1 MAITSLGR
9 LTVDLMMKTGGLEKG
24 TREGRKRFK
33 ELDEAVKQTE
43 NTIAVSMAAA
53 GAAAAGFAAAVAKI
67 TTDQMELIK
76 TQNTLAKSLN
86 STITGLKAVNEVAE
100 DNSIEGMEGALA
112 RLQRRLGAFE
122 NNGGGPAAG
131 AIKALNLNTKELA
144 NSDADKKIEIISR
157 ALKEQGV
164 SSAQAARYVQ
174 DLGFEQKGVVEL
186 FKDGGK
192 AIAEQRASI
201 EAMGRA
207 VSQIDA
213 AKITIAKREFDG
225 MGDSVD
231 ALKTQLAIQ
240 LAPVFGAISK
250 PFNDW
255 ASTGTQAAD
264 RVSGAFDATITSVG
278 YVADAMAALKTTGE
292 LAGTAVAQA
301 IFALKTGFLEAGQ
314 AVINGPVTAINS
326 LIELSNRF
334 LGTDFAT
341 FKNNVDWSAEIK
353 ASYDEMAQFG
363 EQLEDIALSHE
374 RPSEAI
380 REFVDTAKEEYQRL
394 AEEQILLDQEVAQ
407 ERENN
412 RQAEYVK
419 IASDA
424 AYRLEMAKA
433 TGVAETEIL
442 ALELLSRQTQ
452 LSDALAEQSITEQE
466 FIQQSEIAWAQY
478 NQNLRRL
485 DDTYN
490 QQKLRGTAQ
499 LFSNLSTLMNTQ
511 SRKLFEIGK
520 VAAYANTVVTTS
532 MAAME
537 AYAWGL
543 KYGGPAGPALATAAA
558 GAAIIAGGVQLA
570 AIASTKFGGTGG
582 AAQTPTAAVNAAT
595 EPVGQQQAPQQ
606 DIYIRGLDREGLY
619 SGEQVL
625 ELVNEAINSGGRLVG
640 VG

>member
-1 MAITSLGR
+1 MATTSLGR
-9 LTVDLMMKTGGLEKG
+9 LTVDLMMKTGGLDKG
-24 TREGRKRFK
+24 MQEGKKRFK
-33 ELDEAVKQTE
+33 ELDDAVKQTE
-43 NTIAVSMAAA
+43 KTIKFSMAAA
-53 GAAAAGFAAAVAKI
+53 GAAVVGYAAAIAKI
-67 TTDQMELIK
+67 TTDQLELIK
-76 TQNTLAKSLN
+76 TQDTLAKSLN
-86 STITGLKAVNEVAE
+86 STITGIKAVNAAA
-100 DNSIEGMEGALA
+100 DDKGIEGMEGAMA

-122 NNGGGPAAG
+122 NTGGGPAAN

-157 ALKEQGV
+157 AIKEQGV
-164 SSAQAARYVQ
+164 SSAQAARYIQ
-174 DLGFEQKGVVEL
+174 DLGFEQKGVIEL

-192 AIAEQRASI
+192 AIAEQRAGI

-207 VSQIDA
+207 VSQVDA
-213 AKITIAKREFDG
+213 AKIAIAKREFDG

-240 LAPVFGAISK
+240 LAPVFGALSK
-250 PFNDW
+250 TFNEW

-264 RVSGAFDATITSVG
+264 RVSGALDTTMTAVG
-278 YVADAMAALKTTGE
+278 YVADTMAALKTTGE
-292 LAGTAVAQA
+292 LAGTATAQA
-301 IFALKTGFLEAGQ
+301 IFALKNGVLEAGQ

-353 ASYDEMAQFG
+353 ANYVAMAGFGAELDKIANSYEK
-363 EQLEDIALSHE
+363 
-374 RPSEAI
+374 PSEGI
-380 REFVDTAKEEYQRL
+380 KRFVATAKEEYQRL
-394 AEEQILLDQEVAQ
+394 AEEQVSQEKEAAQ
-407 ERENN
+407 KRDNI

-433 TGVAETEIL
+433 TGVAETEIY
-442 ALELLSRQTQ
+442 ALELASRQAQ
-452 LSDALAEQSITEQE
+452 LSDALAEKGITEQE

-478 NQNLRRL
+478 NQNLQRL
-485 DDTYN
+485 DETYN

-499 LFSNLSTLMNTQ
+499 LFGNLSTLMNTQ

-520 VAAYANTVVTTS
+520 AAAYANTVVSTAE
-532 MAAME
+532 AAMS
-537 AYAWGL
+537 AYKAMAGI
-543 KYGGPAGPALATAAA
+543 PIVGPALGAAAA
-558 GAAIIAGGVQLA
+558 GAAVVTGGVQLA

-595 EPVGQQQAPQQ
+595 ETVGQQQAPQQ
-606 DIYIRGLDREGLY
+606 DIYLRGIDRDSFY
-619 SGEQVL
+619 SGEQL
-625 ELVNEAINSGGRLVG
+625 IDLFNEAINRGGRIVG
-640 VG
+640 MG